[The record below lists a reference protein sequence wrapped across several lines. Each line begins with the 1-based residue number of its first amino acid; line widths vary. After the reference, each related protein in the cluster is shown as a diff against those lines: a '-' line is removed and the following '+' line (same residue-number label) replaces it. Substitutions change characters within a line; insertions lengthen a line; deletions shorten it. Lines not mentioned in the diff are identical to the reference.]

1 MHPKSEAEMSRCV
14 LLFSSLVAAA
24 MHGKRSCNYFL
35 RPSLP
40 NSLFSM
46 VRQRD
51 LSCSALLI
59 GRVPSAPHGL
69 LFFWAAAH
77 QCVFNAPWHRTLASN
92 SVRAIIG
99 GMT

>member
-1 MHPKSEAEMSRCV
+1 MHPKGEAEMSRCV

-51 LSCSALLI
+51 LSCPALLI
-59 GRVPSAPHGL
+59 GRVPSAPQGL
-69 LFFWAAAH
+69 LFFLGG
-77 QCVFNAPWHRTLASN
+77 RTSTMRFQRSLASDL
-92 SVRAIIG
+92 G
-99 GMT
+99 FE